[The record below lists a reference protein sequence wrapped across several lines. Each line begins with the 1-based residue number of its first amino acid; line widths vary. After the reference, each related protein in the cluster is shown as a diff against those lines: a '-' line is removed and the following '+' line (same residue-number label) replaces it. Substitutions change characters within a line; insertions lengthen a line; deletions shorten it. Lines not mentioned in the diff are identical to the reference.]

1 MRHLNLFLST
11 VLALLVDNIKWRVV
25 VKTAALLIELST
37 PADCSNKYPNKHQL
51 TAWHL
56 PLTSTHLALNVAIG
70 NGFDCI
76 SIEGNNKL
84 LLLFRLDKSIE
95 WLINQGPTAVKH
107 NSFIICF
114 WNYCN
119 KPLNYGIYKNFVSL
133 WSWLLYEIYI
143 ILIVG

>member
-1 MRHLNLFLST
+1 MLKVSECFSIQFKFVSLLAVNNKNTIPGVVMRHLNLFLST

-37 PADCSNKYPNKHQL
+37 PADYSNKYPNKHQL

-70 NGFDCI
+70 NRFDCI
-76 SIEGNNKL
+76 SIEENNKL

-95 WLINQGPTAVKH
+95 WLINQGPTVVKH

-114 WNYCN
+114 
-119 KPLNYGIYKNFVSL
+119 
-133 WSWLLYEIYI
+133 
-143 ILIVG
+143 